1 MKMLLSNYYQT
12 PAVILFCIGFCML
25 LFDRNLL
32 KKVLGLDI
40 MDTGV
45 FLLLADRGFI
55 SGGKANII
63 GGGVVLDAILF
74 RMIEKKQHR
83 EEIINAG
90 FDSAVVEKIHGMV
103 MENEKK
109 RYQFPPVLRLSPCA
123 FGHEWLMPLVNHY
136 CD

>member
-1 MKMLLSNYYQT
+1 MKELLSNYYQT
-12 PAVILFCIGFCML
+12 AAVILFCIGFCML

-63 GGGVVLDAILF
+63 VDGITDAAYYINPIPAGLVLTGIVVSVSVTALMLALTVRLYRRYHTLDIDRITALV
-74 RMIEKKQHR
+74 RK
-83 EEIINAG
+83 EE
-90 FDSAVVEKIHGMV
+90 
-103 MENEKK
+103 
-109 RYQFPPVLRLSPCA
+109 Q
-123 FGHEWLMPLVNHY
+123 
-136 CD
+136 